1 MEINHG
7 WGPPRPIM
15 RFAGFGVMGRM
26 TVGDAVSARMASGDA
41 ADTLEVVDVARV
53 LARSVLN
60 YKTPEGRAA
69 LYGMDAAFLL

>member
-1 MEINHG
+1 
-7 WGPPRPIM
+7 
-15 RFAGFGVMGRM
+15 
-26 TVGDAVSARMASGDA
+26 MASGDA

-60 YKTPEGRAA
+60 YKTLEGRAA